1 MYIEELF
8 IIIVFVVAIYLYRNY
23 QGEHVGKYVL
33 NQVQTMYDKFA
44 PYSFKVVRE
53 KTKQLGQEY
62 TPRQYAIQ
70 VSLFAGFASVITYLY
85 FYNLIISVI
94 YALIA
99 VAFVPYLTYLRCKKV
114 YSEFLFEQIQ
124 VYTSNTIMEF
134 ATTQSFVKSL
144 EGVANSGIL
153 EDPVLA
159 DVKQMINMSYDNGTI
174 DEALDYMSKLYPYY
188 IVKNMHQL
196 FLQITKEGAQ
206 NSADS
211 LENMQQDIDMLV
223 ESVYR
228 DRIERATFHKSF
240 LQFGIMLYL
249 LVMLVQYLLGRE
261 TYLVLLQRWYIQF
274 LMHGVLIVNTYKIIA
289 PTINTSIFYSA
300 PTFS

>member
-1 MYIEELF
+1 MYVEELV
-8 IIIVFVVAIYLYRNY
+8 IIIAIVLGIYLYRNY
-23 QGEHVGKYVL
+23 KGENVGKYVL
-33 NQVQTMYDKFA
+33 GQVQGMYDKFA

-53 KTKQLGQEY
+53 KTKELGQEY
-62 TPRQYAIQ
+62 TVRQYSLQ
-70 VSLFAGFASVITYLY
+70 VALFAGFASVVSYIY
-85 FYNLIISVI
+85 FYNIIISII
-94 YALIA
+94 YALVA
-99 VAFVPYLTYLRCKKV
+99 VSFVPYIAYLRCKKV
-114 YSEFLFEQIQ
+114 YSEFIFEQIQ

-134 ATTQSFVKSL
+134 STTQSFVKAL
-144 EGVANSGIL
+144 EGVADSGVL

-159 DVKQMINMSYDNGTI
+159 DVRQMINMSYDNGTI
-174 DEALDYMSKLYPYY
+174 DEALEYMTKLYPFY

-211 LENMQQDIDMLV
+211 LENMQLDIDMLV

-228 DRIERATFHKSF
+228 DRIERASFHKNF

-261 TYLVLLQRWYIQF
+261 TYLQLLERWYIQV
-274 LMHGVLIVNTYKIIA
+274 LMHGVLIVNTYFLLKGEKYYYENVGA
-289 PTINTSIFYSA
+289 E
-300 PTFS
+300 

>member
-1 MYIEELF
+1 MYFEELF
-8 IIIVFVVAIYLYRNY
+8 FLAGLFLFLYLYWNY
-23 QGEHVGKYVL
+23 KGENVGKYVIDQAQ
-33 NQVQTMYDKFA
+33 NMYERFS

-53 KTKQLGQEY
+53 KTKQLGQDY
-62 TPRQYAIQ
+62 TPRQYALQ
-70 VSLFAGFASVITYLY
+70 VTVFASFAAVISYLY
-85 FYNLIISVI
+85 FYNLIISII
-94 YALIA
+94 YAIIA
-99 VAFVPYLTYLRCKKV
+99 VSFVPYLAYLRYKKV

-134 ATTQSFVKSL
+134 ATTQSFVKAL
-144 EGVANSGIL
+144 EGVANSGVL
-153 EDPVLA
+153 EDPVLS
-159 DVKQMINMSYDNGTI
+159 DVRQMINMSYDNGTI

-228 DRIERATFHKSF
+228 DRIERASFHKSF

-274 LMHGVLIVNTYKIIA
+274 LMHFVLIVNTYFLLKGEKYYNENVGA
-289 PTINTSIFYSA
+289 E
-300 PTFS
+300 

>member
-8 IIIVFVVAIYLYRNY
+8 VIIVFMAAIYLYRNY
-23 QGEHVGKYVL
+23 KGENVGKYVL
-33 NQVQTMYDKFA
+33 GQVQGVYDRFA

-62 TPRQYAIQ
+62 TIRQYTIQ
-70 VSLFAGFASVITYLY
+70 VAIFASFAAVVSYLY
-85 FYNLIISVI
+85 FYNIIISAV

-99 VAFVPYLTYLRCKKV
+99 VSFVPYLSYLRCKRV

-134 ATTQSFVKSL
+134 ATTQSFVKAL
-144 EGVANSGIL
+144 EGVANSGVL
-153 EDPVLA
+153 EDPVLS
-159 DVKQMINMSYDNGTI
+159 DVRQMISMSYDNGTI
-174 DEALDYMSKLYPYY
+174 DEALEYMSKLYPYY

-228 DRIERATFHKSF
+228 DRIERASFHKSF
-240 LQFGIMLYL
+240 VQFGIILYF
-249 LVMLVQYLLGRE
+249 LVMLVQYLLGNE
-261 TYLVLLQRWYIQF
+261 TYLKLLERWYIQF
-274 LMHGVLIVNTYKIIA
+274 LMHGVLIINTYFLLKGEKYYNENVGA
-289 PTINTSIFYSA
+289 E
-300 PTFS
+300 

>member
-1 MYIEELF
+1 MFIEELF
-8 IIIVFVVAIYLYRNY
+8 IIVVFVIGIYLYRNY
-23 QGEHVGKYVL
+23 KGENVGNYVFG
-33 NQVQTMYDKFA
+33 QVQNVYERFA
-44 PYSFKVVRE
+44 PYSFRVVRE

-62 TPRQYAIQ
+62 TIRQYTLQ
-70 VSLFAGFASVITYLY
+70 VVLFAGFASVVSYLY
-85 FYNLIISVI
+85 FYNIIISII
-94 YALIA
+94 YALAA
-99 VAFVPYLTYLRCKKV
+99 VSFVPYLAFLRCKKV
-114 YSEFLFEQIQ
+114 YSEFIFEQIQ

-134 ATTQSFVKSL
+134 GTTQSFVKAL
-144 EGVANSGIL
+144 EGVRDSGVL

-159 DVKQMINMSYDNGTI
+159 DVNQMISMSYDNGTI
-174 DEALDYMSKLYPYY
+174 DEALDYMAKLYPFY

-211 LENMQQDIDMLV
+211 LENMQLDIDMLV

-249 LVMLVQYLLGRE
+249 LVMLVQYLLGRD
-261 TYLVLLQRWYIQF
+261 TYLQLLEKWYVQF
-274 LMHGVLIVNTYKIIA
+274 LMHAVLIVNTYFLLKGEKYYYENVGA
-289 PTINTSIFYSA
+289 E
-300 PTFS
+300 

>member
-1 MYIEELF
+1 MYLTELF
-8 IIIVFVVAIYLYRNY
+8 VIAGAVVFIYLYRNY
-23 QGEHVGKYVL
+23 KGDNLGKYIVE
-33 NQVQTMYDKFA
+33 QVQNTYDKFS

-62 TPRQYAIQ
+62 TPKQYAIQ
-70 VSLFAGFASVITYLY
+70 AALFATFASVVTYLY
-85 FYNLIISVI
+85 FYNLIISII
-94 YALIA
+94 YALLA
-99 VAFVPYLTYLRCKKV
+99 VSFIPYLTYLRCKKV

-134 ATTQSFVKSL
+134 ATTQSFVKAL

-153 EDPVLA
+153 EDPVLS
-159 DVKQMINMSYDNGTI
+159 DVRQMISMSYDNGTI

-211 LENMQQDIDMLV
+211 LENMQLDIDMLV

-228 DRIERATFHKSF
+228 DRIERASFHKSF

-249 LVMLVQYLLGRE
+249 MVMLVQYLLGRE
-261 TYLVLLQRWYIQF
+261 TYLVLLERWYIQF
-274 LMHGVLIVNTYKIIA
+274 LMHGVLIVNTYFLLKGEKYYNENVGA
-289 PTINTSIFYSA
+289 E
-300 PTFS
+300 

>member
-8 IIIVFVVAIYLYRNY
+8 IIIVFIIAIYLYRNY
-23 QGEHVGKYVL
+23 KGENVGKYVL
-33 NQVQTMYDKFA
+33 NQVQGMYDKFA

-53 KTKQLGQEY
+53 KTRQLGQDY
-62 TPRQYAIQ
+62 TAKQYAIQ
-70 VSLFAGFASVITYLY
+70 VALFASFASIVTYLY
-85 FYNLIISVI
+85 FYNLIISII
-94 YALIA
+94 YAVIA
-99 VAFVPYLTYLRCKKV
+99 VAFVPYIAYLRCKKV

-144 EGVANSGIL
+144 EGVRSSGVL
-153 EDPVLA
+153 EDPVLN
-159 DVKQMINMSYDNGTI
+159 DVNHMIDLAYKNGTI
-174 DEALDYMSKLYPYY
+174 DESLEYMSNLYPYY

-206 NSADS
+206 NTADS
-211 LENMQQDIDMLV
+211 LDNMQTDIDMLI

-228 DRIERATFHKSF
+228 DRIERQTFHKNF

-249 LVMLVQYLLGRE
+249 MVMIVQYLLGRE
-261 TYLVLLQRWYIQF
+261 TYLVLLNRPLIQF
-274 LMHGVLIVNTYKIIA
+274 LLHTVIIVNTYFLLKGEKYYNENVGA
-289 PTINTSIFYSA
+289 E
-300 PTFS
+300 

>member
-8 IIIVFVVAIYLYRNY
+8 IIIVFVGFIYLYRNY
-23 QGEHVGKYVL
+23 KGENVGKYVL
-33 NQVQTMYDKFA
+33 NQVQNMYDRFA

-62 TPRQYAIQ
+62 TVRQYSIQ
-70 VSLFAGFASVITYLY
+70 VAIFASFAAVVTYLY
-85 FYNLIISVI
+85 FYNIIISIV
-94 YALIA
+94 YAVIA
-99 VAFVPYLTYLRCKKV
+99 VGFVPYISYLRCKKV

-124 VYTSNTIMEF
+124 VYTSNVIMEF
-134 ATTQSFVKSL
+134 ATTQSFVKAL

-153 EDPVLA
+153 EDPVLS
-159 DVKQMINMSYDNGTI
+159 DVRQMINMSYDNGTI

-206 NSADS
+206 NSQDS
-211 LENMQQDIDMLV
+211 LENMQLDIDMLV

-228 DRIERATFHKSF
+228 DRIERASFHKSF
-240 LQFGIMLYL
+240 LTFGITLYL
-249 LVMLVQYLLGRE
+249 MVMLVQYLLGRE

-274 LMHGVLIVNTYKIIA
+274 LMHAVLIVNSYFLLKGEKYYYENVGA
-289 PTINTSIFYSA
+289 E
-300 PTFS
+300 